1 MDGGLKV
8 PERRVVATV
17 EVRRFVNFQ
26 SRSMRFR
33 LGEYDCRHKNLI
45 LTCQID
51 LARFCFVCC
60 ARASSGCSQGRSNR
74 RDAWTLP
81 LQAKRPLR
89 LRSRQPRTTRADL
102 CAIWFFRKSR
112 DLWKSK
118 YQALKASVKQLK
130 NRVADL
136 TKSREQ
142 WKLKAE
148 QADSQLAALEAE
160 ILSLHAKVEALA
172 SEKKTIKAAAR

>member
-1 MDGGLKV
+1 M
-8 PERRVVATV
+8 V
-17 EVRRFVNFQ
+17 EVLFPPVTQRTRNKKKSEMNRCLSIWL
-26 SRSMRFR
+26 SRPTSHQPTQKQTTKD
-33 LGEYDCRHKNLI
+33 YK
-45 LTCQID
+45 
-51 LARFCFVCC
+51 
-60 ARASSGCSQGRSNR
+60 S
-74 RDAWTLP
+74 
-81 LQAKRPLR
+81 RPGAL
-89 LRSRQPRTTRADL
+89 
-102 CAIWFFRKSR
+102 IWFFRKSR

-172 SEKKTIKAAAR
+172 SEKKLGRQT